1 MGDNKY
7 FVFCIFERYIE
18 FVFFIQFWYVFC
30 CCWMKCVTC
39 FRKYVDNFFNLLL
52 NNTHYFFTEVLLYW
66 VTIEH
71 QILCTNECNNLSFKC
86 RLHWTLNSNLHMNNQ
101 VSDTDS
107 GEPLVINKNSYVQ
120 LPVSIHLINV
130 NTNVYWLHHNYI
142 VYLKMYYIYSFIQY
156 CKAI

>member
-1 MGDNKY
+1 MGDKKY

-18 FVFFIQFWYVFC
+18 FLFFIQFWYVFS

-39 FRKYVDNFFNLLL
+39 FRKYVDSFFNLSL

-71 QILCTNECNNLSFKC
+71 QILCKNECNNLSLNLDFIE
-86 RLHWTLNSNLHMNNQ
+86 HWTQ
-101 VSDTDS
+101 TYIWIIRWVIDS
-107 GEPLVINKNSYVQ
+107 SEPLVINKNSYVQ

-130 NTNVYWLHHNYI
+130 NNNVYWLHYNYI
-142 VYLKMYYIYSFIQY
+142 VYLRMYYIHSFIQY
-156 CKAI
+156 YKTI